1 MESNFFVRR
10 IKGLFP
16 ILALAVVA
24 VVAVTTAMTVLGNT
38 QADATPSPSGPPATP
53 TIAPIGSPSELPT
66 DSPTPLMSVPL
77 PSSMPVILTVYH
89 GERDPKRIW
98 FVVWRYPQ
106 FRNGSTPLASVVNQ
120 DILDEVRTRITAFEG
135 GPAAVRQLPGKNN
148 TLTGTFTVNMLAFDL
163 VSLTLKWVDDT
174 APAHPAT
181 NIETLTYALSTGER
195 LDFGQLFTD
204 PQAAVSILSQ
214 QSRDQLRK
222 SLGGNYDQVVVEAG
236 TTAVATNFSDWAL
249 TPAGLRVTFAE
260 YQVGTFAAGM
270 PAVLIPWSSLRS
282 VMKPEGPAAR
292 LVGSPAST

>member
-106 FRNGSTPLASVVNQ
+106 FRNGSTPLASVVN
-120 DILDEVRTRITAFEG
+120 
-135 GPAAVRQLPGKNN
+135 
-148 TLTGTFTVNMLAFDL
+148 
-163 VSLTLKWVDDT
+163 
-174 APAHPAT
+174 
-181 NIETLTYALSTGER
+181 
-195 LDFGQLFTD
+195 
-204 PQAAVSILSQ
+204 
-214 QSRDQLRK
+214 
-222 SLGGNYDQVVVEAG
+222 
-236 TTAVATNFSDWAL
+236 
-249 TPAGLRVTFAE
+249 
-260 YQVGTFAAGM
+260 
-270 PAVLIPWSSLRS
+270 
-282 VMKPEGPAAR
+282 
-292 LVGSPAST
+292 